1 MNNKPLL
8 FITLFLYCFMSFGQD
23 TLDIN
28 LNVKHIV
35 GNSSE
40 FDRKKFMVFHESIV
54 GNEWDSNEQ
63 QASFL
68 NDYDVYLGRN
78 NGSIVWEFNQ
88 IRQDPNKA
96 GWPDV
101 SHMQEKGQQTI
112 KNYATKTNAHLLE
125 NREINMMEG
134 GQMWPMYPNG
144 QLTSPSSC
152 CSDASPWSYEGTEA
166 VAEFFTNYLTYY
178 FGQGGT
184 SGKQKPK
191 MIEVLNE
198 PFVKAYQYNTSNIEI
213 AQMHNVVAK
222 RIKQDHPDVMVGGYT
237 AAHPAFEDHD
247 FGHWE
252 RNWKLFIDEAG
263 EEMDF
268 FSFHLYDY
276 VGDVDTMAE
285 KQRKGS
291 NIEAIMDMINHYS
304 MIKLGEV
311 KPWSI
316 SEYGWFCPS
325 CDGPYYA
332 ERDWYNVRS
341 FSSMMLQLMERQDQI
356 INAIPFVLT
365 KATWAHD
372 KAEDEYNSYGPRL
385 MREIGEVEG
394 EDPHSGYVYTDI
406 LKFFELWTNVKG
418 TRIDTKSTDFDLL
431 SDAYINGNKFFLI
444 LSNLDQKERK
454 VKLNFSNIS
463 DYPISEIMIKHA
475 YETNLLTQLDTTYHQ
490 EHIDE
495 VTLGSEATMILEYT
509 LASDILLSETK
520 TEKLYY
526 ADKYLQPIVAN
537 QEVSFSINNINT
549 TEFGEA
555 ILRIGLGR
563 EFDKSLRPTLKVNG
577 TNVEL
582 PNDWRGN
589 EQENRDRFFGVL
601 EVPIDY
607 KLLQEDN
614 TISLSFND
622 QGGHVTTMILKTYE
636 LSVPLERSTFNT
648 GNVDNPLGLEDQ
660 LKELKV
666 YPVPSDS
673 VIQLSG
679 IKGVLKSQIISL
691 SGQILM
697 TSNQNVIDISK
708 LNTGV
713 YILKIETPQGIVSR
727 KIVRK

>member
-1 MNNKPLL
+1 
-8 FITLFLYCFMSFGQD
+8 MSFGQD